1 MKVLF
6 LTLSKI
12 NSIEEQSIY
21 QDLLRKFKDEG
32 HYIYIV
38 SPLERR
44 YNRKTNLIYE
54 DKVTILNV
62 WTPNI
67 QKTNIIEKGFGTLIL
82 EFIFKKAINKF
93 YKNEKFDLIIY
104 STPPITFTRLVKSL
118 KKENNAKTYL
128 LLKDIFPQNA
138 VDLKMMSPSGILYN
152 YFRKR
157 EIELYMMS
165 DWIGCMSN
173 ENKKYI
179 LKHNPYIDEK
189 KVEVNPNSIYLKEVN
204 SSNYI
209 QSELLSKI
217 PKGKIIFLYGG
228 NLGKPQGIDF
238 LLDVIVDAKNNSK
251 AFFIIVGSGTETKRI
266 IEWFNVNKPENAL
279 FINELNQNDYDIV
292 LQNCHVGLVFL
303 NPNFTIPNY
312 PSRILSYMKNK
323 LPILFA
329 TDLNSDVGKEA
340 ELYEYGLWCENGDIA
355 NFRKFIDFFI
365 NEDHKRISM
374 GNNGFNRL
382 KADFSVDFSYKV
394 IMKHFEKNI
403 LMN

>member
-12 NSIEEQSIY
+12 NTIEEQSIY
-21 QDLLRKFKDEG
+21 QDLLRKFRDEG

-54 DKVTILNV
+54 DKVNILNV

-93 YKNEKFDLIIY
+93 FKNEKFDLIMY

-118 KKENNAKTYL
+118 IKDNNAKTYL

-138 VDLKMMSPSGILYN
+138 VDLKMMSSSGMLYN

-157 EIELYMMS
+157 EIELYMIS
-165 DWIGCMSN
+165 DWIGCMSI

-189 KVEVNPNSIYLKEVN
+189 KVEVNPNSFYFKNVKI
-204 SSNYI
+204 SNQI
-209 QSELLSKI
+209 QCELLSKI
-217 PKGKIIFLYGG
+217 PKNKTIFLYGG

-238 LLDVIVDAKNNSK
+238 LLDVIVDAKNNAK
-251 AFFIIVGSGTETKRI
+251 AFFIVVGSGTETKRI
-266 IEWFNVNKPENAL
+266 IEWFNVNKPKNAL
-279 FINELNQNDYDIV
+279 FINELNQYDYDIL

-303 NPNFTIPNY
+303 SPTFTIPNY
-312 PSRILSYMKNK
+312 PSRILPYMHNR

-329 TDLNSDVGKEA
+329 TDINTDVGKEA
-340 ELYEYGLWCENGDIA
+340 ETYEYGFWCESGKLDE
-355 NFRKFIDFFI
+355 FQKFIKLFSYNEELRVKMGI
-365 NEDHKRISM
+365 N
-374 GNNGFNRL
+374 GYNRL
-382 KADFSVDFSYKV
+382 KKDFNVKNSYDM
-394 IMKHFEKNI
+394 IMNHFEIKI
-403 LMN
+403 

>member
-21 QDLLRKFKDEG
+21 QDLLRKFRDEG

-38 SPLERR
+38 SPIERR
-44 YNRKTNLIYE
+44 YNKKTNLVYE
-54 DKVTILNV
+54 DQVTILNV

-93 YKNEKFDLIIY
+93 FKNEKFDLIMY

-118 KKENNAKTYL
+118 RRDNNAITYL

-138 VDLKMMSPSGILYN
+138 VDLKMMSDSGMLYN
-152 YFRKR
+152 YFRRR

-165 DWIGCMSN
+165 DWIGCMSM

-204 SSNYI
+204 TSNNI

-217 PKGKIIFLYGG
+217 PKNKTIFLYGG

-238 LLDVIVDAKNNSK
+238 LLDVILEAKNNSK
-251 AFFIIVGSGTETKRI
+251 AFFVVVGSGTETKRI
-266 IEWFNVNKPENAL
+266 IEWFKVKKPENAL
-279 FINELNQNDYDIV
+279 FINELNQEDYDIL
-292 LQNCHVGLVFL
+292 LQNSHVGLVFL
-303 NPNFTIPNY
+303 SPIFTIPNY
-312 PSRILSYMKNK
+312 PSRILPYMKNK

-329 TDLNSDVGKEA
+329 TDVNTDVGKEA
-340 ELYEYGLWCENGDIA
+340 EKYEYGFWCESGKLDE
-355 NFRKFIDFFI
+355 FKKFIDLFCYDD
-365 NEDHKRISM
+365 ELRIKM
-374 GNNGFNRL
+374 GMNGYNRL
-382 KADFSVDFSYKV
+382 KNDFNVNYSYDL
-394 IMKHFEKNI
+394 IMNHFND
-403 LMN
+403 

>member
-21 QDLLRKFKDEG
+21 QDLLRKFRDEG
-32 HYIYIV
+32 HFIYIV
-38 SPLERR
+38 SPIERR
-44 YNRKTNLIYE
+44 YNKKTHLVYE

-93 YKNEKFDLIIY
+93 FKNEKFDLIMY

-138 VDLKMMSPSGILYN
+138 VDLKMMSSSGILYN
-152 YFRKR
+152 YFRRR

-165 DWIGCMSN
+165 DWIGCMSK

-179 LKHNPYIDEK
+179 LKHNLYIDEK
-189 KVEVNPNSIYLKEVN
+189 KAEVNPNSIYLKEDN
-204 SSNYI
+204 ISYHI
-209 QSELLSKI
+209 QSELFSKI
-217 PKGKIIFLYGG
+217 PKNKTIFLYGG

-238 LLDVIVDAKNNSK
+238 LLDVIVEAKSNKK
-251 AFFIIVGSGTETKRI
+251 AFFIVAGSGTETKRI
-266 IEWFNVNKPENAL
+266 IEWFKVNKPENAL
-279 FINELNQNDYDIV
+279 FINELNQYDYNIL

-303 NPNFTIPNY
+303 SPTFTIPNY
-312 PSRILSYMKNK
+312 PSRILPYMKNK
-323 LPILFA
+323 MPILFA
-329 TDLNSDVGKEA
+329 TDVNTDVGKEA
-340 ELYEYGLWCENGDIA
+340 ELYEYGFWCESGKLDEFKKFVELFTYNTELRITMGINGY
-355 NFRKFIDFFI
+355 
-365 NEDHKRISM
+365 
-374 GNNGFNRL
+374 NRL
-382 KADFSVDFSYKV
+382 KNDFNVNYSYDM
-394 IMKHFEKNI
+394 IMNHFND
-403 LMN
+403 

>member
-21 QDLLRKFKDEG
+21 QDLLRKFRDEG
-32 HYIYIV
+32 HSIYIV

-44 YNRKTNLIYE
+44 FNRKTNLKYE

-82 EFIFKKAINKF
+82 EFIFEKAISKF
-93 YKNEKFDLIIY
+93 FKNEKFDLIMY
-104 STPPITFTRLVKSL
+104 STPPITFTRLVKKL

-138 VDLKMMSPSGILYN
+138 VDLKMMSSSGMLYN
-152 YFRKR
+152 YFRRR

-165 DWIGCMSN
+165 DWIGCMSK

-179 LKHNPYIDEK
+179 LKHNPYLDEK

-204 SSNYI
+204 ISNQI
-209 QSELLSKI
+209 ESGLFSKI
-217 PKGKIIFLYGG
+217 PKNKTIFLYGG

-238 LLDVIVDAKNNSK
+238 LLDVILETKSNKK
-251 AFFIIVGSGTETKRI
+251 AFFIVIGSGTETKRI
-266 IEWFNVNKPENAL
+266 IEWFKVNKPENAL
-279 FINELNQNDYDIV
+279 FINELNQNDYNIL

-303 NPNFTIPNY
+303 SPTFTIPNY
-312 PSRILSYMKNK
+312 PSRILPYMKNR

-329 TDLNSDVGKEA
+329 TDLNTDVGKEA
-340 ELYEYGLWCENGDIA
+340 ELYEYGFWCESGKLEQ
-355 NFRKFIDFFI
+355 FQKFIELFSYDNELRIKMGI
-365 NEDHKRISM
+365 N
-374 GNNGFNRL
+374 GYNRL
-382 KADFSVDFSYKV
+382 KNDFNVNHSYNM
-394 IMKHFEKNI
+394 IMNHFND
-403 LMN
+403 

>member
-21 QDLLRKFKDEG
+21 QDLLRKFRDEG
-32 HYIYIV
+32 HSIYIV

-44 YNRKTNLIYE
+44 YNRKTNSKYE
-54 DKVTILNV
+54 YNVTILNV

-93 YKNEKFDLIIY
+93 FKNEKFDLIMY

-138 VDLKMMSPSGILYN
+138 VDLKMMSSSGILYN
-152 YFRKR
+152 YFRRR

-165 DWIGCMSN
+165 DWIGCMSK

-189 KVEVNPNSIYLKEVN
+189 KVEVNPNSIYLKEDN
-204 SSNYI
+204 ISYHI
-209 QSELLSKI
+209 QSESFSKI
-217 PKGKIIFLYGG
+217 PKNKTIFLYGG

-238 LLDVIVDAKNNSK
+238 LLDVIVEAKSNKK
-251 AFFIIVGSGTETKRI
+251 AFFIVVGSGTETKRI
-266 IEWFNVNKPENAL
+266 IEWFKVNKPENAL
-279 FINELNQNDYDIV
+279 FINELNQYDYNI
-292 LQNCHVGLVFL
+292 LLHNCHVGLVFL
-303 NPNFTIPNY
+303 SPTFTIPNY

-323 LPILFA
+323 MPILFA
-329 TDLNSDVGKEA
+329 TDVNTDVGKEA
-340 ELYEYGLWCENGDIA
+340 ELYEYGFWCESGKLDEFK
-355 NFRKFIDFFI
+355 NFVELLTY
-365 NEDHKRISM
+365 NTELRISM
-374 GNNGFNRL
+374 GINGYNRL
-382 KADFSVDFSYKV
+382 KNDFNVNYSYDI
-394 IMKHFEKNI
+394 IMNHFND
-403 LMN
+403 

>member
-21 QDLLRKFKDEG
+21 QDLLRKFRDEG
-32 HYIYIV
+32 HYVYIV
-38 SPLERR
+38 SPVERR
-44 YNRKTNLIYE
+44 YNKKTNLVYE

-93 YKNEKFDLIIY
+93 FKNEKFDLIMY

-118 KKENNAKTYL
+118 KRDNNAKTYL

-138 VDLKMMSPSGILYN
+138 VDLKMMSDSGMLYN
-152 YFRKR
+152 YFRRR

-165 DWIGCMSN
+165 DWIGCMSM

-179 LKHNPYIDEK
+179 LKHNPYIDKK

-204 SSNYI
+204 TSNHI

-217 PKGKIIFLYGG
+217 PKNKTIFLYGG

-238 LLDVIVDAKNNSK
+238 LLDVILEAKNNSK
-251 AFFIIVGSGTETKRI
+251 AFFVVVGSGTETKRI
-266 IEWFNVNKPENAL
+266 IEWFKVKKPENAL
-279 FINELNQNDYDIV
+279 FINELNQEDYDIL
-292 LQNCHVGLVFL
+292 LQNSHVGLVFL
-303 NPNFTIPNY
+303 SPTFTIPNY
-312 PSRILSYMKNK
+312 PSRILPYMKNR

-329 TDLNSDVGKEA
+329 TDLNTDVGKEA
-340 ELYEYGLWCENGDIA
+340 EKYEYGFWCESGKLDEFKKFVELFSYDDELRIKMGINGY
-355 NFRKFIDFFI
+355 
-365 NEDHKRISM
+365 
-374 GNNGFNRL
+374 NRL
-382 KADFSVDFSYKV
+382 KNDFNVNYSYDM
-394 IMKHFEKNI
+394 IMNHF
-403 LMN
+403 

>member
-12 NSIEEQSIY
+12 NSIDEQSIY
-21 QDLLRKFKDEG
+21 QDLLRKFRDEG

-38 SPLERR
+38 SPNERR
-44 YNRKTNLIYE
+44 YNKKTNLVYE

-82 EFIFKKAINKF
+82 EFIFKKAIYKF
-93 YKNEKFDLIIY
+93 FKNEEFDLIMY

-118 KKENNAKTYL
+118 KRDNNAKTYL

-138 VDLKMMSPSGILYN
+138 VDLKMMSDSGMLYN
-152 YFRKR
+152 YFRRR

-165 DWIGCMSN
+165 DWIGCMSM

-204 SSNYI
+204 TSNNI

-217 PKGKIIFLYGG
+217 PKNKTIFLYGG

-238 LLDVIVDAKNNSK
+238 LLDVILEEKNNSK
-251 AFFIIVGSGTETKRI
+251 AFFVVVGSGTETKRI
-266 IEWFNVNKPENAL
+266 IEWFKVKKPENAL
-279 FINELNQNDYDIV
+279 FINELNQEDYDIL
-292 LQNCHVGLVFL
+292 LQNSHVGLVFL
-303 NPNFTIPNY
+303 SPTFTIPNY
-312 PSRILSYMKNK
+312 PSRILPYMKNR

-329 TDLNSDVGKEA
+329 TDVNTDVGKEA
-340 ELYEYGLWCENGDIA
+340 EKYQYGFWCESGKLDE
-355 NFRKFIDFFI
+355 FKKFIDLFTCNSDLRIKMGI
-365 NEDHKRISM
+365 N
-374 GNNGFNRL
+374 GYNRL
-382 KADFSVDFSYKV
+382 KKDFNVNYSYDM
-394 IMKHFEKNI
+394 IINHFRD
-403 LMN
+403 

>member
-1 MKVLF
+1 MKILF

-21 QDLLRKFKDEG
+21 QDLLRKFRDEG

-44 YNRKTNLIYE
+44 YNKQTNLIYE

-67 QKTNIIEKGFGTLIL
+67 QKTNIIEKGFGTIIL

-93 YKNEKFDLIIY
+93 FKNEKFDLIMY

-118 KKENNAKTYL
+118 KRENNAKTYL

-138 VDLKMMSPSGILYN
+138 VDLKMMSSSGMLYN

-165 DWIGCMSN
+165 DWIGCMSK
-173 ENKKYI
+173 ENKKYV

-204 SSNYI
+204 SSYQI

-217 PKGKIIFLYGG
+217 PKNKILFLYGG
-228 NLGKPQGIDF
+228 NLGRPQGIDF
-238 LLDVIVDAKNNSK
+238 LLDVIVDANSNKK
-251 AFFIIVGSGTETKRI
+251 AFFVVVGSGTETKRI
-266 IEWFNVNKPENAL
+266 IEWFKAKKPENAL
-279 FINELNQNDYDIV
+279 FINELNQHDYDTL
-292 LQNCHVGLVFL
+292 LQHCQVGLVFL
-303 NPNFTIPNY
+303 SPTFTIPNY
-312 PSRILSYMKNK
+312 PSRILPYMKNRM
-323 LPILFA
+323 PILFA
-329 TDLNSDVGKEA
+329 TDLNTDVGKEA
-340 ELYEYGLWCENGDIA
+340 ELYEYGFWCESGKLDEFQKFVELFSYDDELRIKMGMNGY
-355 NFRKFIDFFI
+355 
-365 NEDHKRISM
+365 
-374 GNNGFNRL
+374 NRL
-382 KADFSVDFSYKV
+382 KNDFNVNYSYNS
-394 IMKHFEKNI
+394 IMNHFND
-403 LMN
+403 

>member
-12 NSIEEQSIY
+12 NTIEEQSIY
-21 QDLLRKFKDEG
+21 QDLLRKFRDEG

-54 DKVTILNV
+54 DKVNILNV

-93 YKNEKFDLIIY
+93 FKNEKFDLIMY

-118 KKENNAKTYL
+118 IKDNNAKTYL

-138 VDLKMMSPSGILYN
+138 VDLKMMSSSGMLYN

-157 EIELYMMS
+157 EIELYMIS
-165 DWIGCMSN
+165 DWIGCMSM

-189 KVEVNPNSIYLKEVN
+189 KVEVNPNSFYFKNVKI
-204 SSNYI
+204 SNQI
-209 QSELLSKI
+209 QCELLSKI
-217 PKGKIIFLYGG
+217 PKNKTIFLYGG

-238 LLDVIVDAKNNSK
+238 LLDVIVDAKNNAK
-251 AFFIIVGSGTETKRI
+251 AFFIVVGSGTETKRI
-266 IEWFNVNKPENAL
+266 IEWFNVNKPKNAL
-279 FINELNQNDYDIV
+279 FINELNQYDYDIL

-303 NPNFTIPNY
+303 SPTFTIPNY
-312 PSRILSYMKNK
+312 PSRILPYMNNR

-329 TDLNSDVGKEA
+329 TDVNTDVGKEA
-340 ELYEYGLWCENGDIA
+340 ETYEYGFWCESGKLDE
-355 NFRKFIDFFI
+355 FQKFIKLFSYNEELRVKMGI
-365 NEDHKRISM
+365 N
-374 GNNGFNRL
+374 GYNRL
-382 KADFSVDFSYKV
+382 KKDFNVKNSYDM
-394 IMKHFEKNI
+394 IMNHFEIKI
-403 LMN
+403 